1 MSNISATQVDR
12 LRAEGCK
19 ESKSKRQ
26 ILWWIVAIDKKNFL
40 TEVKSLLEYH
50 NAIGI
55 RHYPRTGEI
64 ETFCGLQPS
73 PPPAKSTRKPVKV
86 QAAKENKFE
95 KAILSDIDIEVAAC
109 RACDLHKHRI
119 YPVAGGGTGGRLMVV
134 GDWLSGDAEGSLA
147 KDRIFGVDQD
157 QMLARMLGAI
167 NLSPDVVFITNV
179 IKCAVPSSCHPAAEN
194 VRCCMS
200 FLRRQITLLAPEMI
214 CTMGMIAAKAVLD
227 RPQSLSQLRGTFHE
241 YEDESGINIPV
252 LATYHPTYLL
262 QNPEMKKAT
271 WDDLQLL
278 AKKMNSSG

>member
-1 MSNISATQVDR
+1 M
-12 LRAEGCK
+12 
-19 ESKSKRQ
+19 
-26 ILWWIVAIDKKNFL
+26 AIDKRDFL
-40 TEVKSLLEYH
+40 REVKSLLEYH

-55 RHYPRTGEI
+55 RSYPRTGEI
-64 ETFCGLQPS
+64 ETFCGLQLSS
-73 PPPAKSTRKPVKV
+73 PPSAKKKSVKV
-86 QAAKENKFE
+86 PAAKKNKIE
-95 KAILSDIDIEVAAC
+95 EDILILSDINIEVAAC

-119 YPVAGGGTGGRLMVV
+119 YPVAGEGKGGRLLVV
-134 GDWLSGDAEGSLA
+134 GDWLSGDEEGNLAE
-147 KDRIFGVDQD
+147 DRIFGVEQD

-167 NLSPDVVFITNV
+167 NLSPDEVFITNV
-179 IKCAVPSSCHPAAEN
+179 IKCAVPSSCHPAADN

-200 FLRRQITLLAPEMI
+200 FLRRQITILVPEMI

-227 RPQSLSQLRGTFHE
+227 RPQSLSQLRGTFHA

-278 AKKMNSSG
+278 AKKMNASG